1 MYSFTN
7 MKNSDFDI
15 SMNIHRTLNS
25 IVSADIAKR
34 AFREKDINKRKW
46 EKIWKKKSVAME
58 EWLKGVWSDA
68 TRVTGEGW

>member
-7 MKNSDFDI
+7 MKNGDFDI

-34 AFREKDINKRKW
+34 AFRKKNGKRRISIRGNERKFGRRR
-46 EKIWKKKSVAME
+46 VLAVE
-58 EWLKGVWSDA
+58 ERLKGV
-68 TRVTGEGW
+68 GPMQPG